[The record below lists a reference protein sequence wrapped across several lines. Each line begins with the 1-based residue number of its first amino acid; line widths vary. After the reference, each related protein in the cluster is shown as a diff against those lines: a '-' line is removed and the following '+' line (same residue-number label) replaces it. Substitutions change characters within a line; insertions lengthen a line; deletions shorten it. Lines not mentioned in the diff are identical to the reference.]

1 MCGEFNRFL
10 PTHNHTGETMIQEAN
25 GFNKS
30 IGQKIKDA
38 RLKAKLTQTKLAKH
52 CDITFQQVQKYEK
65 GVNGCSAFRLN
76 QISKKLKV
84 PITYFFVD
92 NFNSRVSLEIQQLD
106 KNGKLKPLLLTEE
119 MEVKDDKSSSR

>member
-10 PTHNHTGETMIQEAN
+10 PMHNHTGETMTQEAN
-25 GFNKS
+25 SFNQA
-30 IGQKIKDA
+30 IGEAIKDA

-84 PITYFFVD
+84 PITYFFEYD
-92 NFNSRVSLEIQQLD
+92 IEQ
-106 KNGKLKPLLLTEE
+106 PLILTKE
-119 MEVKDDKSSSR
+119 MEVTNDKSSSR

>member
-1 MCGEFNRFL
+1 
-10 PTHNHTGETMIQEAN
+10 MIQEAN
-25 GFNKS
+25 SFNQA
-30 IGQKIKDA
+30 IGNKIKDA

-65 GVNGCSAFRLN
+65 GVNGCSAFRLD

-92 NFNSRVSLEIQQLD
+92 NFNSRISLEIQQLD

-119 MEVKDDKSSSR
+119 MEVTDDKSSSR

>member
-1 MCGEFNRFL
+1 
-10 PTHNHTGETMIQEAN
+10 MIQEAN
-25 GFNKS
+25 SFNQA
-30 IGQKIKDA
+30 IGTKIKDA

-65 GVNGCSAFRLN
+65 GVNGCSAFRLD

-84 PITYFFVD
+84 PITYFY
-92 NFNSRVSLEIQQLD
+92 NYQ
-106 KNGKLKPLLLTEE
+106 KPLTKKQTEDLIRMDGYYKNLKRGSVEQPLILTKE

>member
-1 MCGEFNRFL
+1 
-10 PTHNHTGETMIQEAN
+10 MIQEAN

-38 RLKAKLTQTKLAKH
+38 RLKAKLTQTKLVKH
-52 CDITFQQVQKYEK
+52 CDITFEQVQKYEK

-84 PITYFFVD
+84 PITYFFEYD
-92 NFNSRVSLEIQQLD
+92 IEQ
-106 KNGKLKPLLLTEE
+106 PLILTKE
-119 MEVKDDKSSSR
+119 MEITNDKSSSR

>member
-1 MCGEFNRFL
+1 
-10 PTHNHTGETMIQEAN
+10 MIQEAN

-84 PITYFFVD
+84 PINYFFVD
-92 NFNSRVSLEIQQLD
+92 NFNSRASFEIQQLD